1 MLLCSEDGC
10 TVLGKTHAVL
20 VLFGEER
27 FFQRPDDAQLRIVPA
42 QAGFCFRMI
51 VFRAFVMKVGKIAEN
66 GKAVRKTGSDPELML
81 VVGGEFR
88 SVPASEGGR
97 TGTDIHG
104 HVKDIAEGNA
114 DKLALGKS
122 RLVMQT
128 SQYAA
133 P

>member
-1 MLLCSEDGC
+1 MFNYLS
-10 TVLGKTHAVL
+10 VLGKPHTIFIF
-20 VLFGEER
+20 FGEYGV
-27 FFQRPDDAQLRIVPA
+27 FQRPGDVQFRIVPA

-104 HVKDIAEGNA
+104 LVKDIYDGNA